1 MGGTPLEENVHYTVD
16 YNLGRVK
23 IIDEGILS
31 SGQQIDVSLEN
42 NSGYTW
48 MTKRYLGLHADY
60 KFNDDLILGA
70 TILNLSENSQTPKIN
85 MGDEPISNTIWGING
100 SYKTEAPI
108 ITKII
113 DKLPLIQ
120 TKEKSN
126 IILTGEFAQFIPGH
140 PKTINVDETGTAYI
154 DDFENSQS
162 PIDIRNSQSWSLAST
177 RKIRI
182 YFQKHSRLII

>member
-1 MGGTPLEENVHYTVD
+1 MSIPQGSVTVSMGGTPLEENVHYTVD

-31 SGQQIDVSLEN
+31 SGQQIDVTLEN

-70 TILNLSENSQTPKIN
+70 TLLNLSENSQSPKIN

-108 ITKII
+108 IT
-113 DKLPLIQ
+113 
-120 TKEKSN
+120 
-126 IILTGEFAQFIPGH
+126 
-140 PKTINVDETGTAYI
+140 
-154 DDFENSQS
+154 
-162 PIDIRNSQSWSLAST
+162 
-177 RKIRI
+177 
-182 YFQKHSRLII
+182 